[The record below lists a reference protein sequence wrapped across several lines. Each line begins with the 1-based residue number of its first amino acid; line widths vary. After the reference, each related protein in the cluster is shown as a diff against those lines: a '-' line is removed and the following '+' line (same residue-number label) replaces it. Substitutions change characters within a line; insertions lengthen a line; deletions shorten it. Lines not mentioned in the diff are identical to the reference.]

1 MSVLTQQYA
10 TFLQQFSWSYFLTA
24 RTPYK
29 VNLQTPVNWS
39 NRLLSNDK
47 VERVFYSVERDK
59 GDWTSK
65 HVHML
70 VGTNKPMSYNETRSS
85 LGNIAVGDYELIESP
100 KAVTFCFSISWIA
113 YSDFLDLLLLFPC
126 CPGG

>member
-29 VNLQTPVNWS
+29 VNLNTPINWS

-47 VERVFYSVERDK
+47 VDRVFYSVERDK
-59 GDWTSK
+59 GDWTNK

-70 VGTNKPMSYNETRSS
+70 VETNRDMSYKETRTA
-85 LGNIAVGDYELIESP
+85 LGNIAVGDYQLIDNP
-100 KAVTFCFSISWIA
+100 KAVTNYVTKWID
-113 YSDFLDLLLLFPC
+113 YDCEYGIFM
-126 CPGG
+126 

>member
-29 VNLQTPVNWS
+29 VNLNTPINWS

-47 VERVFYSVERDK
+47 VDRVFYSVERDK
-59 GDWTSK
+59 GDWTNK

-70 VGTNKPMSYNETRSS
+70 VGTNRTMSYNETRAS
-85 LGNIAVGDYELIESP
+85 LGNIAVGDYHMIDNP
-100 KAVTFCFSISWIA
+100 KAVTNYVTKWID
-113 YSDFLDLLLLFPC
+113 YDCEYGIFYK
-126 CPGG
+126 

>member
-47 VERVFYSVERDK
+47 VDRVFFSVERDK
-59 GDWTSK
+59 GDWTNK

-70 VGTNKPMSYNETRSS
+70 VGTNRPMSYNETRSS
-85 LGNIAVGDYELIESP
+85 LGNIAVGDYELIENP
-100 KAVTFCFSISWIA
+100 KAVTNYVTKFVDRDCDYDFFSKV
-113 YSDFLDLLLLFPC
+113 Y
-126 CPGG
+126 

>member
-29 VNLQTPVNWS
+29 VNLNTPINWS

-47 VERVFYSVERDK
+47 VDRVFYSVERDK
-59 GDWTSK
+59 GDWTNK

-70 VGTNKPMSYNETRSS
+70 VGTNRAMSFYETRTA
-85 LGNIAVGDYELIESP
+85 LGSIAVGDYQLIDNP
-100 KAVTFCFSISWIA
+100 KAVTNYVTKWIDRDCE
-113 YSDFLDLLLLFPC
+113 YDLFF
-126 CPGG
+126 